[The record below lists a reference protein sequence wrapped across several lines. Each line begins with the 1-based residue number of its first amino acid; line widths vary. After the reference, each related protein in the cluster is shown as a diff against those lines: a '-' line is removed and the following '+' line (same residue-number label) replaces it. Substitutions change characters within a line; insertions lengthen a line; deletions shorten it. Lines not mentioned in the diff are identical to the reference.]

1 MSKTEVENYIQSLN
15 REGLEQLLLDLYST
29 REEAKDF
36 LDYVTF
42 PNDKV
47 KEMITLGAQANKISN
62 IANGMGRKYS
72 RTIQD
77 QDLAKLMFVTDKEG
91 NLVLKKPFRS
101 RESMDIHDMNNGICP
116 FIIQKY
122 RTLRLVS
129 SKTGDEVIVEI
140 KDAKVT
146 KDSTEDNWKITYFLG
161 DRL

>member
-47 KEMITLGAQANKISN
+47 KEMIILGAQVNKITN
-62 IANGMGRKYS
+62 IANGQSLKYS
-72 RTIQD
+72 RSIRNLN
-77 QDLAKLMFVTDKEG
+77 LAKQVFVTDKEG

-101 RESMDIHDMNNGICP
+101 KESIDIHDMNNGVCP
-116 FIIQKY
+116 FIIQNT
-122 RTLRLVS
+122 RLCVLFHPRMEVTLL
-129 SKTGDEVIVEI
+129 
-140 KDAKVT
+140 
-146 KDSTEDNWKITYFLG
+146 
-161 DRL
+161 